1 MNREVNNQPI
11 ITSQI
16 TGGAT
21 GGHSDLH
28 HLVLSG
34 VKLTSCVLG
43 QGSYGTVYKSELNGI
58 PCAAKKLDCESRR
71 FEELKQKF
79 LLECLQHSKLRH
91 TNIVTMLGVFYP
103 KERTIPVLVME
114 LMECNL
120 TQLLKDHQNIC
131 MYVKL
136 SILQD
141 VSRGLC
147 YLHTQRPPIV
157 HQALYSD
164 NILLTQSLTAKIA
177 DLKVQVPLSGRH
189 SMRSSDFLPDSDD
202 ILKYEHEPFLNV
214 FSYGCV
220 VCHVITQRWPSR
232 IENPVHAKS
241 AATLT
246 SVHAHTS
253 VRRMTYIDDWSVKK
267 HHTYIDQINDNSLY
281 QLVVACLQHKSK
293 NRPPMSLIYE
303 RITSIMTGELISL

>member
-1 MNREVNNQPI
+1 MIREVNSQPI
-11 ITSQI
+11 ITSKI

-21 GGHSDLH
+21 GGRSDLDRSI
-28 HLVLSG
+28 LSG

-58 PCAAKKLDCESRR
+58 PCAAKKLNCESR

-103 KERTIPVLVME
+103 KEQTIPVLVME

-164 NILLTQSLTAKIA
+164 NILLTRSLTAKI
-177 DLKVQVPLSGRH
+177 VPLSARQN
-189 SMRSSDFLPDSDD
+189 MRSNDFLPDSHD
-202 ILKYEHEPFLNV
+202 ILKYEPSLNV

-220 VCHVITQRWPSR
+220 VCHVITQRWPSH
-232 IENPVHAKS
+232 IENPARVHAKS
-241 AATLT
+241 AATSE
-246 SVHAHTS
+246 SVHAEIRAS
-253 VRRMTYIDDWSVKK
+253 VRRKTYIDDWSVKK

-281 QLVVACLQHKSK
+281 QLVVACLQRNPK
-293 NRPPMSLIYE
+293 NRPHMSLIYE